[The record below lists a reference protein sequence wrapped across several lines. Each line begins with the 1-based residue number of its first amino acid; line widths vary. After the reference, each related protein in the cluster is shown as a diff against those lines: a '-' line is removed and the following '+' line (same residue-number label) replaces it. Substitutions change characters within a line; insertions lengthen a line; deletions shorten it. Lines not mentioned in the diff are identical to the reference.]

1 MNKSERRY
9 YAISI
14 KHTIYGWKFGKAVTL
29 WGYHKTADNEERC
42 WAGYTAYPD
51 KAEVYS
57 IEDWENSGYGKSII
71 KMDAPVHLTTDLCQK
86 YKKWDTVLIDVD
98 EYRGYCTMACLPTDI
113 PY

>member
-14 KHTIYGWKFGKAVTL
+14 KHTIYGWKFGKACCL
-29 WGYHKTADNEERC
+29 WGYHKTGDDEPRC
-42 WAGYTAYPD
+42 WSGYTNYPD

-57 IEDWENSGYGKSII
+57 IEDWENSSYGRTYFKI
-71 KMDAPVHLTTDLCQK
+71 DAPIRMSHDLCQK
-86 YKKWDTVLIDVD
+86 YKKYDTVLIDVD
-98 EYRGYCTMACLPTDI
+98 EYRAYCIMSGLAMDI